1 MNANGWAVK
10 SYWLPAQCISC
21 RDIHPVFC
29 FFNNEKFINV
39 DKTKTPFTKLGCLDT
54 IKNSVETWKDTTT
67 KGKLL

>member
-1 MNANGWAVK
+1 MVG
-10 SYWLPAQCISC
+10 LPNLMGFLPNVFLTVIF
-21 RDIHPVFC
+21 ILFFC

-54 IKNSVETWKDTTT
+54 TKNSVETWKDTTT